1 MKNIWYFVILH
12 PIMQNS
18 SAPSFVFVTNFK
30 SKILRES
37 LFVKKHDLICNNE
50 GKYEGHYGLKDK
62 IFRTARPKSKN
73 MRFVDE

>member
-1 MKNIWYFVILH
+1 MILH

-37 LFVKKHDLICNNE
+37 LFVKKHDLICDNA
-50 GKYEGHYGLKDK
+50 GDYEENTIK
-62 IFRTARPKSKN
+62 
-73 MRFVDE
+73 